1 MNGGR
6 CHGLASVSQLLDV
19 AAGGADVLCEWNVA
33 RCPPCSHCVVV
44 VVQRMGGGDEY
55 NRGGSKEGIPHL
67 VKSTPKKEYEE
78 RGLGAD
84 KPAERIKSVDP
95 IQIPELVSFPR
106 SPFTSQN

>member
-19 AAGGADVLCEWNVA
+19 ATCAADVLSEWNVA
-33 RCPPCSHCVVV
+33 RCPPCSHCCVVV
-44 VVQRMGGGDEY
+44 VVIVVQRMGGGDEY

-84 KPAERIKSVDP
+84 EPSV
-95 IQIPELVSFPR
+95 
-106 SPFTSQN
+106 